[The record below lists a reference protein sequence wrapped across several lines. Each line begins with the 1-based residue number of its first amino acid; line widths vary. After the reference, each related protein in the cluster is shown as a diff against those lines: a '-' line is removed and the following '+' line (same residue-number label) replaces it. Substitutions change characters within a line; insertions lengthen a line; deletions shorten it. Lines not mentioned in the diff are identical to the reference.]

1 MATYQEIIDKLQ
13 EQKEMTETLP
23 HLIELKLNMRQIA
36 ERMDKEQDMDIK
48 LQWAEELVRIS
59 KIDIHAQ

>member
-1 MATYQEIIDKLQ
+1 MATYQEIKEKLQ

-23 HLIELKLNMRQIA
+23 HLIELELNMRQIA
-36 ERMDKEQDMDIK
+36 ERMDKERDMAIK

-59 KIDIHAQ
+59 KIDIHA

>member
-23 HLIELKLNMRQIA
+23 HPIELKLNMRQIA
-36 ERMDKEQDMDIK
+36 ERMDKERDMDIK
-48 LQWAEELVRIS
+48 LQWAEALVRIS